1 MRQLNYTLLT
11 ENYAEENIME
21 RMIDIRNDI
30 LWCGK
35 KLKSLWRKKIP
46 LRAVALLLA
55 VNMLL
60 IMLPIA
66 MFRNVYAHELIC
78 EQSEHTHSDG
88 CYQLVCGII
97 NEGNVSGGDVD
108 LHTHSE
114 QCYAL
119 VCALA
124 EHKHSEGCYQ
134 HEDRASNPD
143 LNNDFSK
150 SDIVVSDSDIEGIP
164 VVSESDFAL
173 LTLNNSSAD
182 AYVASF
188 SVKSIVDGT
197 APFDSNN
204 NAGNDA
210 NASNGIVRTFDS
222 VRYNLAY
229 SVAAYDPEQT
239 YDSCTVCLRAVLPYD
254 EQKASFNTDAMPWM
268 DSGWAVTEETI
279 DGVVCQVLTASRTGS
294 EVPGTGDLYVVVD
307 VDIAANGDKIQP
319 TFYLSLASD
328 EDNALALVPN
338 ELTVSAYPRYNVQIQ
353 KSNLPCGN
361 VKGVFDFSTG
371 NEWAT
376 NKSFGEITGSIYCY
390 GITLQLYN
398 LDKNKDLKGIEIP
411 SGDITF
417 NIEVNSL
424 FTATNGNTTDTSQ
437 SFMPLVWS
445 GEGHHHDNKIQ
456 KDGRNVLDYTSADY
470 AIYAAPY
477 NDDKSIN
484 SSALHQCYDGGEWVV
499 DQDGNR
505 ISITVSSFRFEKDTF
520 PIANAEVKSNTYYS
534 ENGKVENIGC
544 FSAAELWIV
553 QPHEDLNTGVSGME
567 YFENNGK
574 ISTTLTVKD
583 FKATSISGQFL
594 DRQTVISDDS
604 VTSSRSLYQAPGAQ
618 NRITYS
624 FYENRLGDEFGV
636 DKMFWQYSYS
646 DGTDWAT
653 LGQKIGLLGGVAYND
668 NGEPDNLLMGFD
680 SLVKFDGS
688 AIEVIPNYYTNHNSA
703 LKKDPNVTT
712 KLVFATKIDGSNWEN
727 ESEQMSASFSDL
739 QYYETLS
746 DIPSGYNCIA
756 VLIECR
762 GPINTSKYFA
772 RPVVCFDAKVK
783 EDASLV
789 GNTVILHEV
798 SNLWTAS
805 DLRKANMIEVPS
817 ILDGK
822 SYPDCSFTRTANYN
836 KETYNEDGPIGTH
849 TGEYTHGDTL
859 YIVDSYTEIDKIVEQ
874 TENGEQKYI
883 YNLDNGQRIVD
894 YALNCSVVKGITD
907 VKTTD
912 VRVVDTL
919 SAGQSYILGTGVV
932 GGTYQPSAKEG
943 YAGTVSG
950 GTAIEP
956 ESIVKNSDGTTTLTW
971 RVYGAAVGEDF
982 AIHYACELGTVDN
995 ESTDIANN
1003 TVLSSTARITATN
1016 DWRDA
1021 QTYYKNLD
1029 SVEIKVSKLNALSF
1043 AKSAVNPICETNSEI
1058 SYTAYMGN
1066 NSASTINDCVLLDT
1080 MPYDGFEGS
1089 YSVSKWEIDDS
1100 DLTNLSEFKLYYTTS
1115 SAASGTIAS
1124 DYSVSSIRN
1133 GSSTVNGEKVEWK
1146 QATISSSTGVAD
1158 LSDAG
1163 QITAWALIGDLKA
1176 AESLTVTLSILPNG
1190 NSGGDKY
1197 INIISSD
1204 AAYGQATVS
1213 IVNRVV
1219 KGVVWED
1226 TNANGIRDE
1235 DEPRLSGVKVTLTQ
1249 TKRRSAS
1256 SLTCITD
1263 ANGEYSFSG
1272 IAAGNYSLTFESD
1285 KVNLGFYTV
1294 TTKDNGSDATD
1305 NDAEAINDTN
1315 SLLQSAI
1322 ISGISLPDVDS
1333 LNSAQYT
1340 SGNNDLGL
1348 VRRKVTIT
1356 YAWIDDKAPDE
1367 AELPD
1372 CATISAGTA
1381 YTADV
1386 PDEKVIDSYEFSG
1399 WYTDSEGTAKF
1410 ADGTVVDSDITLY
1423 GKWTKQTPSGG
1434 TSDDGETPDT
1444 GDHGNTTTSVSLAI
1458 DLMLLSALCIYLC
1471 TRKDAKSKFDFLFEK

>member
-1 MRQLNYTLLT
+1 
-11 ENYAEENIME
+11 ME

-35 KLKSLWRKKIP
+35 KLKSLWRKKIL

-173 LTLNNSSAD
+173 LALNNSSAA

-188 SVKSIVDGT
+188 SVKSVADGT

-268 DSGWAVTEETI
+268 DSGWTITEETI
-279 DGVVCQVLTASRTGS
+279 DGVACQVLTASRSGN

-319 TFYLSLASD
+319 EFELWVSGD
-328 EDNALALVPN
+328 EDNTV
-338 ELTVSAYPRYNVQIQ
+338 ELTPDAVTVSAVPSYNVQIGR
-353 KSNLPCGN
+353 SPLPCGD
-361 VKGVFDFSTG
+361 VKGEFDFSTG
-371 NEWAT
+371 NDLVAYQSNE
-376 NKSFGEITGSIYCY
+376 KITGTLSCF
-390 GITLQLYN
+390 GITLQLFN
-398 LDKNKDLKGIEIP
+398 SSKDKGLKGIEIP
-411 SGDITF
+411 AGEISFDLIMQSSAKSNKTNINITDSF
-417 NIEVNSL
+417 TPLIWSYEGNSNIH
-424 FTATNGNTTDTSQ
+424 NGPQN
-437 SFMPLVWS
+437 
-445 GEGHHHDNKIQ
+445 
-456 KDGRNVLDYTSADY
+456 DGREVYGYTAESCAVY
-470 AIYAAPY
+470 VAPY
-477 NDDKSIN
+477 NSMNN
-484 SSALHQCYDGGEWVV
+484 SWANESCFFGGKWKMIQNGNVV
-499 DQDGNR
+499 KV
-505 ISITVSSFRFEKDTF
+505 SITDYKINKDVF
-520 PIANAEVKSNTYYS
+520 PITDSNLSTENKYYS
-534 ENGKVENIGC
+534 TFGKVENIGC
-544 FSAAELWIV
+544 FSAAEVWIV
-553 QPHEDLNTGVSGME
+553 QPHEDVNNNNSILDYFSKNSIVTTMVSYRNLNVNSLSGVRFSDGQLR
-567 YFENNGK
+567 
-574 ISTTLTVKD
+574 TT
-583 FKATSISGQFL
+583 
-594 DRQTVISDDS
+594 DDS
-604 VTSSRSLYQAPGAQ
+604 ASTARNIYQAPGYS

-624 FYENRLGDEFGV
+624 FYKNTYAHERGV
-636 DKMFWQYSYS
+636 DEKGFQYAYS
-646 DGTDWAT
+646 DGTDWAA
-653 LGQKIGLLGGVAYND
+653 LGQNIGIIGGVGYND
-668 NGEPDNLLMGFD
+668 NGEPDNLLMGLD
-680 SLVKFDGS
+680 SLVKFES
-688 AIEVIPNYYTNHNSA
+688 TAIEITSDFYKKNDSA

-712 KLVFATKIDGSNWEN
+712 TLIFATKPDGSEWDS
-727 ESEQMSASFSDL
+727 ESELISASFGDMVFYKS
-739 QYYETLS
+739 LS
-746 DIPSGYNCIA
+746 DIPDGHKCVA

-762 GPINTSKYFA
+762 GPINTSKYFS
-772 RPVVCFDAKVK
+772 RPIVCIDAKVK
-783 EDASLV
+783 SDPSLI
-789 GNTVILHEV
+789 GNTYILHEATYF
-798 SNLWTAS
+798 WTAE
-805 DLRKANMIEVPS
+805 DLRNANVACVPS
-817 ILDGK
+817 VLDENPVYPPH
-822 SYPDCSFTRTANYN
+822 SYEKKPNYT

-849 TGEYTHGDTL
+849 INAYNAGDTL

-874 TENGEQKYI
+874 TEDGEQKYI

-894 YALNCSVVKGITD
+894 YALKCSVVKGITN
-907 VKTTD
+907 VQTTE

-919 SAGQSYILGTGVV
+919 GAGQTYIPGTGVL

-956 ESIVKNSDGTTTLTW
+956 ESIVKNVDGTTTLTW
-971 RVYGAAVGEDF
+971 RVYGATVGEDF
-982 AIHYACELGTVDN
+982 VIHYACELGTVEN

-1003 TVLSSTARITATN
+1003 TVLSSTARVTATN

-1021 QTYYKNLD
+1021 QTYYNNLD

-1058 SYTAYMGN
+1058 AYTAYMGN
-1066 NSASTINDCVLLDT
+1066 NSASTIDNCLLLDT
-1080 MPYDGFEGS
+1080 MPYDGFDGS
-1089 YSVSKWEIDDS
+1089 YTVSKWIIDKS
-1100 DLTNLSEFKLYYTTS
+1100 DLTNISAFKLYYTTS

-1176 AESLTVTLSILPNG
+1176 AESLTINLSILPNG

-1226 TNANGIRDE
+1226 ANANGIRDE

-1249 TKRRSAS
+1249 TKRRSES
-1256 SLTCITD
+1256 TFSCITN
-1263 ANGEYSFSG
+1263 ASGEYLFSG
-1272 IAAGNYSLTFESD
+1272 VPAGSYMISFEGD
-1285 KVNLGFYTV
+1285 KVNFGYYTV
-1294 TTKDNGSDATD
+1294 TAKDNGSDTTD

-1315 SLLQSAI
+1315 GLLQSAV

-1348 VRRKVTIT
+1348 VRRKVTVT

-1458 DLMLLSALCIYLC
+1458 NLMLLSALCIYLC